1 MSFEANKIA
10 GAILAAMI
18 LAMVSGIIS
27 QILVHPTPLTKDAYP
42 IAGVAETP
50 GPTSTGPAG
59 PQPIGQLLASAS
71 VKVGE
76 ERAHAC
82 LSCHT
87 FEKGGPN
94 KIGPNLY
101 GIVGAPIAEGRNGF
115 SFSEALTDKGKGKT
129 WTIDNLNHWLWRPQ
143 DFAHGTKMTFIGF
156 PEAKDRADVIAYLST
171 LSEHPQSLAALAAT
185 AKSATPPAPAKGAT
199 PAAAP
204 GAKGEAPAAPGAKGA
219 APATASGGAA
229 APAAKGAAPAK
240 PAASAPTAPA
250 KP

>member
-76 ERAHAC
+76 DRAHAC

-171 LSEHPQSLAALAAT
+171 LSDHPQSLAALAAT

-199 PAAAP
+199 PAAKEA
-204 GAKGEAPAAPGAKGA
+204 APAAPGAKDA
-219 APATASGGAA
+219 APTA
-229 APAAKGAAPAK
+229 APAAKSAAPAAAPAK